1 MSITECVKKVFR
13 PDGHNAGSGLRKDIF
28 CILLLFL
35 VSLLGYGRFLANVP
49 IYDFYNFFFPYRY
62 SVVDAISQG
71 TQPFWNPYQSM
82 GLPAHADPQSGVF
95 YLPLWLFALI
105 FGKHTTVTC
114 AVDFIFHA
122 FVGGVGFYFLSKHFA
137 KERFAAFATAAF
149 YLLSGFFVG
158 NAQHLSWIISATW
171 LPWVLWTFVELMER
185 PSLRPMLLFPVV
197 FSLMLTGGYPGF
209 VFVLAY
215 VLVAIFI
222 LYIVRGLR
230 NNRKGLVR
238 MLAFLVGAAAI
249 TLCLCTPVLYS
260 FWKVRDEITRGAAL
274 DFDKT
279 AEPFTARGLIS
290 LIFPHIGV
298 GERTFIGTDPTMGS
312 IYMGLLALPAIFVG
326 LRKNRQP
333 LLWLLFGTAVL
344 ALMAAFGTHIP
355 ANRLAFE
362 HLPLLDH
369 IRLPGLYRLFF
380 IIPMLLV
387 AATGISYI
395 KDNWPEHRKAA
406 VRTMAVVAGLF
417 VVIAIAAGIV
427 LASHPSSFSLWQ
439 KVVAGALIGIATFSA
454 SAIAMRYAKA
464 TGMLAI
470 VAVAM
475 IAEPVVQANI
485 CGPETVYN
493 LIGDRIQLSRATST
507 EGFPVPDSLSFSR
520 KLIEKHQLHA
530 LWTNVGMFVKEVEY
544 ESYNPFQLYRHKRML
559 RPYDEAD
566 SALVLPIAFFPTTIL
581 YDTLPHFLTP
591 DTAYTDKAEGMFCA
605 TSQKAELEISAFE
618 PGRVALRTKTEESR
632 PLVLCQNIYKGW
644 QATVDG
650 NEVPL
655 SAANFAM
662 QSVIVPAGE
671 HEIVFEYRRPEI
683 TALFWLQCAVTAL
696 CLVMLCGMVV
706 RRRRKLIL

>member
-1 MSITECVKKVFR
+1 MWF
-13 PDGHNAGSGLRKDIF
+13 
-28 CILLLFL
+28 
-35 VSLLGYGRFLANVP
+35 
-49 IYDFYNFFFPYRY
+49 
-62 SVVDAISQG
+62 
-71 TQPFWNPYQSM
+71 
-82 GLPAHADPQSGVF
+82 
-95 YLPLWLFALI
+95 FALV
-105 FGKHTTVTC
+105 FGKYTTVMC
-114 AVDFIFHA
+114 GIEYIFHA
-122 FVGGVGFYFLSKHFA
+122 LVGGAGFYFLAKHFA
-137 KERFAAFATAAF
+137 KDRLPAFVAAAF

-158 NAQHLSWIISATW
+158 NGQHLSWIISAAW
-171 LPWVLWTFVELMER
+171 LPWVLFSFVKLMEE
-185 PSLRPMLLFPVV
+185 PSLRTMLLFPVV

-222 LYIVRGLR
+222 LYLVRGFR

-238 MLAFLVGAAAI
+238 MLAFLIGAAAI
-249 TLCLCTPVLYS
+249 TLCLCAPVLYS
-260 FWKVRDEITRGAAL
+260 FWEVRDEITRGAAL

-298 GERTFIGTDPTMGS
+298 GERSFTGTDPTMGS
-312 IYMGLLALPAIFVG
+312 IYMGMLALPAIFVG

-344 ALMAAFGTHIP
+344 ALVAAFGTHIP

-380 IIPMLLV
+380 IVPMLLV

-395 KDNWPEHRKAA
+395 KDNWPEQRKTA

-427 LASHPSSFSLWQ
+427 LASHPSSISLWQ
-439 KVVAGALIGIATFSA
+439 KVLAGALIGIATFSA
-454 SAIAMRYAKA
+454 SVIAMRYAKA
-464 TGMLAI
+464 TGVLAI

-475 IAEPVVQANI
+475 LAEPVVQANI

-493 LIGDRIQLSRATST
+493 LNGDRIQLSRATST
-507 EGFPVPDSLSFSR
+507 EGFPVPDSLSYSR

-544 ESYNPFQLYRHKRML
+544 ESYNPFQLYCHKRML

-566 SALVLPIAFFPTTIL
+566 SALVLPIAFFPTTVI
-581 YDTLPHFLTP
+581 YDTLPHFLSP
-591 DTAYTDKAEGMFCA
+591 DTAFTERAEGRFGE
-605 TSQKAELEISAFE
+605 TSHNAELEISTFE
-618 PGRVALRTKTEESR
+618 PGKVVISTQTTEPR

-644 QATVDG
+644 TASIDGKSATLETL
-650 NEVPL
+650 NYTML
-655 SAANFAM
+655 SV
-662 QSVIVPAGE
+662 SVPAGK
-671 HEIVFEYRRPEI
+671 HEVVFEYRRPELKW
-683 TALFWLQCAVTAL
+683 LFVMQIIGTVL
-696 CLVMLCGMVV
+696 CLA
-706 RRRRKLIL
+706 I